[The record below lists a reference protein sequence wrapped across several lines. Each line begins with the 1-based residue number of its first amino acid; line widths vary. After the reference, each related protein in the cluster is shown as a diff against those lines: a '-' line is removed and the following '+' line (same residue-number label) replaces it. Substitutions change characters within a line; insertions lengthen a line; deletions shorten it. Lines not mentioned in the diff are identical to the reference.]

1 MRGQYTRGVSG
12 RFLLRAVTATGILVA
27 GNTALAQPVIQVGS
41 GGESGGA
48 REGWVLGVGYNLD
61 FPVLPFEIGGLVQ
74 GGTGIETAN
83 GDTEYPLRGF
93 LTGRVGMLPMPGF
106 SVYVGGGAGVATR
119 LGGDAESETVPA
131 GMAFGGFEVGRLH
144 LEVQWQRE
152 FHEEPVNRWVT
163 AIGVTF

>member
-1 MRGQYTRGVSG
+1 MSG
-12 RFLLRAVTATGILVA
+12 RILLRTAVIA
-27 GNTALAQPVIQVGS
+27 GVLFAGRDALAQPVIQIGS

-48 REGWVLGVGYNLD
+48 REGWVLGAGYNFD

-74 GGTGIETAN
+74 GGTGIETEG
-83 GDTEYPLRGF
+83 GDTQYPLRAF
-93 LTGRVGMLPMPGF
+93 LTGRVGMLPLPGF
-106 SVYVGGGAGVATR
+106 SVYLGGGAGVATR
-119 LGGDAESETVPA
+119 LGGEAESATVPA